1 MSAPEPSPSKKHL
14 VLVGMMGSGKS
25 SVGRALSARCGAP
38 FLDTDAM
45 IEGRARK
52 TVTFLF
58 REWGEARFRE
68 MEREILAEALAEE
81 TPSIISTGGGVVVTP
96 ENRAALQAHSHV
108 VYLHAPAEVLFQR
121 LKRDTSRP
129 LLQQPDPLQ
138 VLRDLEE
145 KRRAFYEE
153 AHDRIDVSQLQ
164 QKAAAEEIW
173 KKLPESLKQ
182 GLSSGRTC
190 PP

>member
-1 MSAPEPSPSKKHL
+1 MSDSAASPHKKHL

-25 SVGRALSARCGAP
+25 SVGRALSSRCGAP

-52 TVTFLF
+52 TVSALF

-68 MEREILAEALAEE
+68 IEREILAEALAEE
-81 TPSIISTGGGVVVTP
+81 TPGIISTGGGAVVTP
-96 ENRAALQAHSHV
+96 ENRAALRAHSHV
-108 VYLHAPAEVLFQR
+108 VYLQAPAEVLFQR

-129 LLQQPDPLQ
+129 LLQQPNPLQ

-145 KRRAFYEE
+145 TRRAFYEE
-153 AHDRIDVSQLQ
+153 ADDRIDVSQLQ

-173 KKLPESLKQ
+173 KRLPEPLKR
-182 GLSSGRTC
+182 GLAAGRTC